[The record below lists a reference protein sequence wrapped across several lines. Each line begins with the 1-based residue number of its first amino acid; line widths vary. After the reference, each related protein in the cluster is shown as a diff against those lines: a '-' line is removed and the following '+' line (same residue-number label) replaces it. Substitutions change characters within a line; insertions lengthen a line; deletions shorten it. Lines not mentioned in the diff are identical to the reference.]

1 MNVNSHNMAHPKFF
15 IIWWILVI
23 FTLKQR
29 LMSRLSL
36 QKREKKRTKD
46 DHNDNEDND
55 GNNNTNDDNYDN
67 NDKADARQVAVLI

>member
-15 IIWWILVI
+15 HNLVDPRHLYI
-23 FTLKQR
+23 EAKTHVKTEFAK
-29 LMSRLSL
+29 
-36 QKREKKRTKD
+36 KRKKRTKD